1 MLKSLFDIFATFF
14 KIGLFTFGGGYAMLP
29 MIEADVVDKKH
40 WMEKKEFVDML
51 AIVQSVPGAIAIN
64 TSIYVGYKHGG
75 FIGALAAILGT
86 VLPSFIIILLIAM
99 VFTDIQDNPTVEK
112 VFKGMRPAVVALIAA
127 PLINA
132 RAACRKEMPACM
144 KPIPNDPLTFTDARI
159 KSSLRSANAELLI
172 LDPLFAYIG
181 CGVNLNSANR
191 CQ

>member
-127 PLINA
+127 PVFKLG
-132 RAACRKEMPACM
+132 KS
-144 KPIPNDPLTFTDARI
+144 ARI
-159 KSSLRSANAELLI
+159 NRHNLWIPIVAALLI
-172 LDPLFAYIG
+172 WLLDFSPIWVVLFAGIG
-181 CGVNLNSANR
+181 GYAYGAIKR
-191 CQ
+191 KRGAR

>member
-75 FIGALAAILGT
+75 FIGALAGSSVTIGLTGLDF
-86 VLPSFIIILLIAM
+86 VLTSLFAM
-99 VFTDIQDNPTVEK
+99 LTAEQWRNRKT
-112 VFKGMRPAVVALIAA
+112 ALSLWVALFGYAAARVLMPENALAVSIA
-127 PLINA
+127 LC
-132 RAACRKEMPACM
+132 AAAGLVWGASRRKRDSGNC
-144 KPIPNDPLTFTDARI
+144 
-159 KSSLRSANAELLI
+159 
-172 LDPLFAYIG
+172 
-181 CGVNLNSANR
+181 VLNKEA
-191 CQ
+191 

>member
-112 VFKGMRPAVVALIAA
+112 VFMGMRPAVVALIAA
-127 PLINA
+127 PLIRMGKSA
-132 RAACRKEMPACM
+132 GITVKTFWIPVAAALLVWLAGVSPVYIIIGAIILGIAWNLIKE
-144 KPIPNDPLTFTDARI
+144 KREFKR
-159 KSSLRSANAELLI
+159 
-172 LDPLFAYIG
+172 
-181 CGVNLNSANR
+181 
-191 CQ
+191 